1 MYRIKRYLKACN
13 ILNLMQPFLSKK
25 SKIKLKIFGW
35 YQIIGGVVG
44 VLLTLYL
51 LALTDQLTGLMM
63 ILYLIAFGLYSFS
76 IYSGRILLGN
86 NHERGLNLSILNQ
99 AMQVVSFTL
108 LGYGFMYVSG
118 MMFLVSIKAE
128 AGVKINFNFSFTS
141 TWHLYFKSDDSTNE
155 FAINFLAIYLIYFAD
170 KLRLITKNEANDYQE
185 TQLINTNSD
194 IADE

>member
-1 MYRIKRYLKACN
+1 
-13 ILNLMQPFLSKK
+13 MQPFLSKK
-25 SKIKLKIFGW
+25 SKIKFKIFGW
-35 YQIIGGVVG
+35 YQIIGGIVG

>member
-35 YQIIGGVVG
+35 YQIIGGIVG

-51 LALTDQLTGLMM
+51 LARTGQLTGLMM
-63 ILYLIAFGLYSFS
+63 ILYLIAFGLYGFS
-76 IYSGRILLGN
+76 IYSGRAVLGN

-118 MMFLVSIKAE
+118 MMFLVGIKAE
-128 AGVKINFNFSFTS
+128 AGVKINFNFSLTS
-141 TWHLYFKSDDSTNE
+141 TWYLYFKSDDSTNE

-185 TQLINTNSD
+185 TQLINATSD